1 MSREPTNQDE
11 SVTSPKLACCN
22 YISDPAELRSFAL
35 EHGFDGID
43 WSFHRHTL
51 PETERQKR
59 RVQDVIKSMSPLLI
73 RYHIAFDKTDLGHAD
88 PDEAKEAMRTFRK
101 VCRVVADLEGEIVTV
116 HVGLGH
122 NSTLGLSWERTL
134 DSLAHLVKY
143 AHSLGL
149 KLCLENLAWGWSS
162 RPELFEKMVR
172 KANPWTTLDIGH
184 ARVSPSVVS
193 QEYSIADFVTPQAER
208 FLNAHIYHEENE
220 HGHIPPSEVEDLR
233 DRLCMLLR
241 LPNCDWWV
249 LELRKTQPLLETL
262 EVVRDFL
269 ANRDCNDQEQDARGL

>member
-1 MSREPTNQDE
+1 MKT
-11 SVTSPKLACCN
+11 PKLACCN
-22 YISDPAELRSFAL
+22 YLTDPVMLRAFAL

-43 WSFHRHTL
+43 WSFHRDTL
-51 PETERQKR
+51 PETDAEADHVRNA
-59 RVQDVIKSMSPLLI
+59 IKSMAPLEI
-73 RYHIAFDKTDLGHAD
+73 RYHIAFDRTDLGHAD
-88 PDEAKEAMRTFRK
+88 PGEAKEAMRVFRK
-101 VCRVVADLEGEIVTV
+101 VCRLVADLGGEIVTV

-122 NSTLGLSWERTL
+122 DSTLGLSWERTL

-184 ARVSPSVVS
+184 ARVSPSVRS
-193 QEYSIADFVTPQAER
+193 QEYDIADFVAPQAER

-220 HGHIPPSEVEDLR
+220 HGHIPPNEVADLR

-241 LPNCDWWV
+241 LPNCNWWV
-249 LELRKTQPLLETL
+249 LELRQTKPLLETL
-262 EVVRDFL
+262 EVVRGFL
-269 ANRDCNDQEQDARGL
+269 ANRECDDPEQDIRDV